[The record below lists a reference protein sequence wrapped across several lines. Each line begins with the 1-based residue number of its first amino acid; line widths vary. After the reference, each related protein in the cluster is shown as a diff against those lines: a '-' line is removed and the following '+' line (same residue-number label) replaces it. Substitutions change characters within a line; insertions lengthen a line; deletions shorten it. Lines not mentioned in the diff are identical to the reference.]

1 MPLISPTLFFLT
13 IVNTIAALQVFDQA
27 FLLFYRDGT
36 SSAPDAAMFYGVY
49 IFLQAFRQFNFGLA
63 AAMAWLL
70 FVIILGITAI
80 QITVGNRLV
89 HYEGGNR

>member
-1 MPLISPTLFFLT
+1 VT
-13 IVNTIAALQVFDQA
+13 IVQTIAALQVFDQA

-70 FVIILGITAI
+70 FLIILGITAI